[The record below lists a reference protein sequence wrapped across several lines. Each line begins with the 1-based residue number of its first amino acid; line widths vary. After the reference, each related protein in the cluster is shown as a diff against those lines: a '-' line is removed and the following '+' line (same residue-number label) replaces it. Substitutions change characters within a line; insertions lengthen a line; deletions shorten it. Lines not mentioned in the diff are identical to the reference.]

1 MNKPVELYFWPT
13 PNGWKIAIAL
23 EEMQLPYEL
32 KPVAIGRGDQFKP
45 EFLAISPNNR
55 MPAIVDPDGPDG
67 RAISIFESGAILQ
80 YLGRKTGQLYPREER
95 GRVEVDQWLI
105 WQVANLGPIAG
116 QVSHFVN
123 YAPKLIEDPA
133 LIEYAKTRYV
143 NELNRLCGVMERRL
157 AERPF
162 LAGDYSIA
170 DIASWPWARAVHR
183 LAQTFD
189 DFPKLKDW
197 VDRIHAR
204 PAVQRALKAGEDL
217 RQQELSKGD
226 VQAMAKHLFGQ
237 TAASVEAA
245 AKKAV
250 GNGQ

>member
-1 MNKPVELYFWPT
+1 MSAAIELHFWPT
-13 PNGWKIAIAL
+13 PNGWKISIAL
-23 EEMQLPYEL
+23 EEMGLAYVL

-55 MPAIVDPDGPDG
+55 MPAIVDPEGPG
-67 RAISIFESGAILQ
+67 GTPISVFESGAILQ
-80 YLGRKTGQLYPREER
+80 YLGRKFGKFYPTDER
-95 GRVEVDQWLI
+95 KRVEVDEWLI

-123 YAPKLIEDPA
+123 YAPKLIEDPK

-157 AERPF
+157 ADRAF
-162 LAGDYSIA
+162 LAGDDYSIA
-170 DIASWPWARAVHR
+170 DIASWPWARVVHR
-183 LAQTFD
+183 LGQNFD
-189 DFPKLKDW
+189 DFPKLKNW
-197 VDRIHAR
+197 VDSIHDR
-204 PAVQRALKAGEDL
+204 PAVQRALKAGEEL

-237 TAASVEAA
+237 TAASVRDAA
-245 AKKAV
+245 AKQ
-250 GNGQ
+250 G